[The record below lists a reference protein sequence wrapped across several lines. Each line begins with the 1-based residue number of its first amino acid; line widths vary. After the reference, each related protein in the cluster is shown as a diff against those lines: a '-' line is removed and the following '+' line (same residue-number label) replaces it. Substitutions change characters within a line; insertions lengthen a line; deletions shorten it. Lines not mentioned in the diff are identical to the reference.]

1 MGTATWKGNSDSE
14 GQQAEKEMRKKI
26 RKVTVRTR
34 WKGGNME
41 KTGKEE
47 EKERPKD
54 GNTCSR
60 YNI

>member
-1 MGTATWKGNSDSE
+1 MVKAMSE

-26 RKVTVRTR
+26 WKVTVRTR

-47 EKERPKD
+47 EKERPKE
-54 GNTCSR
+54 GNTCSI